1 MDIRYLAEKHGLVRP
16 CRELLINCDA
26 KVAARTKIC
35 RMPDFKPVGVAGYA
49 FVRYSPF
56 RKAR

>member
-1 MDIRYLAEKHGLVRP
+1 LVIRNLAEKHGLVKP

-26 KVAARTKIC
+26 KVAARMNIC
-35 RMPDFKPVGVAGYA
+35 RMPDSEPVGVAGYA
-49 FVRYSPF
+49 FVRYSPL